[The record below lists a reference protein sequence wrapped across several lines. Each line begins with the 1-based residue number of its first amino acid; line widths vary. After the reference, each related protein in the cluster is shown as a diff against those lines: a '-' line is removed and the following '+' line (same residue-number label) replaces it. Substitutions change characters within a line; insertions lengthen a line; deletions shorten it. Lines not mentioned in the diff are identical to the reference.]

1 MAILDF
7 PVNITRKTVAVSERG
22 FGTVLVFTDEKEI
35 EYEAVTAED
44 VSKYSDAPKATALLT
59 RLFMQK
65 PQPQNV
71 VIAGSTEGISE
82 GITKLIEEGRSD
94 FFFITTTA
102 NENETIKSVADLA
115 NKNSKLYAVT
125 INDIEQAKTLG
136 QEVNSVVEGTYDN
149 TFVYYHPDP
158 DAYLAEAM
166 AVIMSFDIGGKTAK
180 FKQVKGVKNSNVSNT
195 DLAELHNLNIQS
207 YVEKLGVLQT
217 TDGKVL
223 SGEYIDVV
231 LGDYWIRFRLE
242 EALQRLAISEKKI
255 PYTDRGIAM
264 LVGETEK
271 VLSRAVDQ
279 GIIEDGQYK
288 IDYRKRK
295 DVPFNDVA
303 LRKYDYI
310 VWTAMLQGAIH
321 QGQISGVVTYEMVN
335 EVEEAR

>member
-149 TFVYYHPDP
+149 TFVYYHPDTN
-158 DAYLAEAM
+158 AYLAEAM